1 VRSIDELDTAIC
13 NLSRR
18 LHTETYRLLLL
29 VCEFDN
35 RFGFAKWSFKSCAE
49 WLAWR
54 CQISLSAA
62 REKVRTA
69 LALSDLPA
77 ISAAFANGR
86 LSYTKVRAL
95 TRVARAHDEDLLL
108 AYALDATAAQVE
120 ERCRQMRNVRPKA
133 TDSARH
139 VWEQRSLT
147 VARNPERGTII
158 ITVEVPA
165 EDGELVSQ
173 ALDRAVASGD
183 VAQGRDHIAA
193 YGEERSSTDSW
204 RAQQAD
210 ALIAMARAY
219 LAGAAASGRTATD
232 GKESG
237 AGVADHYQLVVHVD
251 EKSLRGGAG
260 RSDLPLET
268 VRRLSCDGNLL
279 ALIDDDRGRP
289 LALGRKRRVVSPA
302 LKKALLSR
310 DRGCSFPGCQ
320 RKHYIDAHHL
330 KHWANGGRTELD
342 NLTLLCSYHHHLLH
356 EGGFSICRRHDG
368 VLDFRRDDGR
378 SIPRSGYCLDDMQD
392 EYPSAEGFCTDMVRE
407 GAAIYA
413 FRRCARLRG
422 HEQPERAGERGS

>member
-1 VRSIDELDTAIC
+1 MSVISPALQATEAASRPPVDVRSIDELDTAIC

-69 LALSDLPA
+69 HALSDLPA

-219 LAGAAASGRTATD
+219 LAGAAASGR
-232 GKESG
+232 
-237 AGVADHYQLVVHVD
+237 
-251 EKSLRGGAG
+251 LRDSQGPHRAQ
-260 RSDLPLET
+260 
-268 VRRLSCDGNLL
+268 
-279 ALIDDDRGRP
+279 
-289 LALGRKRRVVSPA
+289 
-302 LKKALLSR
+302 SR
-310 DRGCSFPGCQ
+310 
-320 RKHYIDAHHL
+320 
-330 KHWANGGRTELD
+330 
-342 NLTLLCSYHHHLLH
+342 
-356 EGGFSICRRHDG
+356 
-368 VLDFRRDDGR
+368 
-378 SIPRSGYCLDDMQD
+378 
-392 EYPSAEGFCTDMVRE
+392 
-407 GAAIYA
+407 
-413 FRRCARLRG
+413 
-422 HEQPERAGERGS
+422 